1 LRIQIPKYLFMAKI
15 FSMSEAASIAIHSM
29 VLIARNKDGI
39 NAVKIAEQ
47 TGSSKNHISKVAQ
60 RLVKDD
66 LLKSVR
72 GPSGGFT
79 LKKSP
84 NDITLL
90 DIYESIEGPLEI
102 TDCPMATEVCH
113 FDQCIMGNV
122 VNKMTLEFKKF
133 LKGQTLK
140 AYI

>member
-1 LRIQIPKYLFMAKI
+1 MAKI

-79 LKKSP
+79 LKKDP
-84 NDITLL
+84 ADITLL
-90 DIYESIEGPLEI
+90 DIYQSIEGPLEI
-102 TDCPMATEVCH
+102 TDCPMA
-113 FDQCIMGNV
+113 N
-122 VNKMTLEFKKF
+122 
-133 LKGQTLK
+133 
-140 AYI
+140 

>member
-1 LRIQIPKYLFMAKI
+1 MAKI

-29 VLIARNKDGI
+29 VLVARSENGI
-39 NAVKIAEQ
+39 NAVKIAEY
-47 TGSSKNHISKVAQ
+47 TGFSKNHISKVAQ

-79 LKKSP
+79 LKKLP
-84 NDITLL
+84 AEITLL

-102 TDCPMATEVCH
+102 TDCPLANEVCK
-113 FDQCIMGNV
+113 FDQCLMGNV
-122 VNKMTLEFKKF
+122 INKMTVEFKRF
-133 LKGQTLK
+133 LKEQTLK
-140 AYI
+140 KYI